1 MIRGNGLFS
10 RILVPVDGSRFS
22 MKAVDLAEKIAMIHG
37 SKIRLVHV
45 ADTVVLNQLC
55 KFSQEPFEK
64 VRENLMASGLAFL
77 NDMASQVRKA
87 GISVSTLLKEGSPHE
102 VILGETEDWNADL
115 IVIGK
120 LGKRGVSRILL
131 GSVAERIIE
140 FANIPVLVA
149 GNGSSTS

>member
-1 MIRGNGLFS
+1 MRHGNGLFS

-22 MKAVDLAEKIAMIHG
+22 MKAVELAEKMAMIHD
-37 SKIRLVHV
+37 SEIRLVHV
-45 ADTVVLNQLC
+45 ADTVVLHQLC

-64 VRENLMASGLAFL
+64 VRENLKESGHAFL

-87 GISVSTLLKEGSPHE
+87 GVPVSTVLKEGSPHE
-102 VILGETEDWNADL
+102 VILGETGDWDADL

-140 FANIPVLVA
+140 FARIPVLVA
-149 GNGSSTS
+149 GN